1 MSGHSVPR
9 TRDEARELIVLFCRR
24 MLAEHLVSYTAG
36 NISTRI
42 ADERGLVAVTPG
54 STAYDTLRPEDVVIV
69 ALDGTIVDGVL
80 RPTAELPLHTLA
92 YLNRP
97 DVAGIVHTHSPAAM
111 ALAAMGMD
119 LPPILHGL
127 ISACGGGIV
136 TAPYARGATEEM
148 ATRTAEPLRHRSA
161 CLLRNHGVLAIG
173 PNVEHAYNAVSVV
186 EGTADAY
193 LRALPF
199 GPVPEVPAEDV
210 ARIRETQWAPAWAGG
225 DTVLT
230 HGG

>member
-1 MSGHSVPR
+1 MPRIGVPA
-9 TRDEARELIVLFCRR
+9 TRAEARELVVLFSRR

-42 ADERGLVAVTPG
+42 GDEPGLVAVTPG
-54 STAYDTLRPEDVVIV
+54 STAYDTLRVEDIVIV
-69 ALDGTIVDGVL
+69 VLDGTIVEGRL

-92 YLNRP
+92 YRDRP
-97 DVAGIVHTHSPAAM
+97 DVGGIVHTHSLAAM
-111 ALAAMGMD
+111 AMAAMGMD

-127 ISACGGGIV
+127 VAACGGGIV
-136 TAPYARGATEEM
+136 AAPYARGATDEM
-148 ATRTAEPLRHRSA
+148 ATLTAEPLRHRSA

-173 PNVEHAYNAVSVV
+173 PNVEHAYNAACVV
-186 EGTADAY
+186 EGVADAY

-199 GPVPEVPAEDV
+199 GPVPEVPADDV
-210 ARIRETQWAPAWAGG
+210 ERIRRAQWAPAWTGAGA
-225 DTVLT
+225 T

>member
-1 MSGHSVPR
+1 MR
-9 TRDEARELIVLFCRR
+9 TPGIPETRREARELVVLFCRR

-42 ADERGLVAVTPG
+42 TSEPDLVAVTPG

-69 ALDGTIVDGVL
+69 RLDGTVVEGAL

-92 YLNRP
+92 YRDRP

-111 ALAAMGMD
+111 AMAAMGMD
-119 LPPILHGL
+119 LPPILHG
-127 ISACGGGIV
+127 IVAACGGGIV
-136 TAPYARGATEEM
+136 AAPYARGATEEM
-148 ATRTAEPLRHRSA
+148 ALLTAEPLRERSA

-173 PNVEHAYNAVSVV
+173 PTVEHAYNAACVV
-186 EGTADAY
+186 EGVADAY

-199 GPVPEVPAEDV
+199 GPVPEVPADDV
-210 ARIRETQWAPAWAGG
+210 ERIRTTQWAPAWSGG
-225 DTVLT
+225 LQGRS